1 MRENIPMAHF
11 CRGVSKDLES
21 YENFFRSDNG
31 GAWGSSEIATRRT
44 GWTSLGLY
52 NELFSRR
59 MNGGLDYAMI
69 VFSGHGYAERDGE
82 PMFELSENEVIS
94 LSGIC
99 SFLPAQKMLMIAD
112 SCQGIIKL
120 NEGGPIASTRHFSS
134 ISDSDSR
141 RRCQEAFDK
150 KLAELPKGMIVTAA
164 STSVGEEAND
174 DPRRGGCIPNLFLQ
188 RARKY

>member
-1 MRENIPMAHF
+1 
-11 CRGVSKDLES
+11 
-21 YENFFRSDNG
+21 
-31 GAWGSSEIATRRT
+31 
-44 GWTSLGLY
+44 
-52 NELFSRR
+52 

-120 NEGGPIASTRHFSS
+120 NEGGRLQVPAIFPQFPILTDAG
-134 ISDSDSR
+134 DV
-141 RRCQEAFDK
+141 EK
-150 KLAELPKGMIVTAA
+150 
-164 STSVGEEAND
+164 
-174 DPRRGGCIPNLFLQ
+174 FLI
-188 RARKY
+188 KN